1 MRRKKEKEMRSKE
14 KQTMEEEQSAKRNGG
29 A

>member
-1 MRRKKEKEMRSKE
+1 MRSKE

-29 A
+29 AWEERREKS